1 MRTTGTAIRTV
12 ALTAALGCLAL
23 TPASAFLDTVPP
35 FKGNDTGGI
44 IAWTLVESLGSREV
58 HALAINH
65 CAQYGKVAKL
75 RSIHPWYGDYVSF
88 GCVWEK
94 PVAAT
99 PTISVAY

>member
-1 MRTTGTAIRTV
+1 MRKIVAASLIAICGT
-12 ALTAALGCLAL
+12 LAGA
-23 TPASAFLDTVPP
+23 PVEAQQWVSPI
-35 FKGNDTGGI
+35 KGNDTGGI